1 MIFFIS
7 GLFIFLSFLFLKNI
21 KQFFVNYEKE
31 LVCNNERSD
40 VNEIIE
46 SKNLEDNVSTN
57 NEINQ
62 SQNIGSEVNLPHIN
76 GEMMENKNQEG
87 SISANGEI
95 NQSRNGGNEA
105 KMSAKDISSY
115 DFSSWNASVP
125 LELRVINKNNPIS
138 EDCVP
143 QVEDFG
149 NKKVNKIISE
159 PLKNMINDAKKEG
172 LHIFVLSGY
181 RSIERQKD
189 LFNNQ
194 VKSEKVKGLSNE
206 KAEEKA
212 SEVVAKP
219 GQSEHNEGISV
230 DFNCVDC
237 SFENTGEYCWLKK
250 NAQNYG
256 FIERYTGENENE
268 TGVIAESWHWRYVGI
283 DFAKEIKKSGKT
295 LERFIIENKIL
306 CN

>member
-31 LVCNNERSD
+31 LIYSSERSD
-40 VNEIIE
+40 INEIIE
-46 SKNLEDNVSTN
+46 SKNPEDSVSAK

-62 SQNIGSEVNLPHIN
+62 SQNVGNEVKVPYIN
-76 GEMMENKNQEG
+76 GEPIESKNPED
-87 SISANGEI
+87 SISTSGEI
-95 NQSRNGGNEA
+95 NQPRDGENKA
-105 KMSAKDISSY
+105 KMSAKDVLSY
-115 DFSSWNASVP
+115 DFSSWNSSVP

-138 EDCVP
+138 KDCVP
-143 QVEDFG
+143 QIEDFG

-159 PLKNMINDAKKEG
+159 SLKNMINDAKKEG

-181 RSIERQKD
+181 RSIKYQEN

-194 VKSEKVKGLSNE
+194 VKSEKAKGLSDE

-237 SFENTGEYCWLKK
+237 SFKNTDEYYWLKK

-306 CN
+306 CI

>member
-31 LVCNNERSD
+31 LVYNNERSD

-57 NEINQ
+57 NKINQ
-62 SQNIGSEVNLPHIN
+62 SQNVGNGPNLPHVN
-76 GEMMENKNQEG
+76 GEIIENKNPGG
-87 SISANGEI
+87 SISTNGEI

-105 KMSAKDISSY
+105 KMSAKDVLSY
-115 DFSSWNASVP
+115 NFSSWNASVP
-125 LELRVINKNNPIS
+125 IELRVINKNNPIS

-143 QVEDFG
+143 QVEDFE

-194 VKSEKVKGLSNE
+194 VKSEKVKGLSDE

>member
-31 LVCNNERSD
+31 LVYNNERSD

-57 NEINQ
+57 NKINQ
-62 SQNIGSEVNLPHIN
+62 SQNVGNGPNLPHVN
-76 GEMMENKNQEG
+76 GEIIENKNPGG
-87 SISANGEI
+87 SISTNGEI

-105 KMSAKDISSY
+105 KMSAKDVLSY
-115 DFSSWNASVP
+115 NFSSWNASVP
-125 LELRVINKNNPIS
+125 IELRVINKNNPIS

-194 VKSEKVKGLSNE
+194 VKSEKVKGLSDE

>member
-31 LVCNNERSD
+31 LVYNNERSD

-62 SQNIGSEVNLPHIN
+62 SQNVGNGANLPHIN
-76 GEMMENKNQEG
+76 GEIIENKNPGG
-87 SISANGEI
+87 SISTNGEI

-105 KMSAKDISSY
+105 KMSAKDVLSY
-115 DFSSWNASVP
+115 NFSSWNASVP
-125 LELRVINKNNPIS
+125 IELRVINKNNPIS

-194 VKSEKVKGLSNE
+194 VKSEKVKGLSDE